1 MASRCLVW
9 SLQHVGS
16 RYALALSEDKMA
28 ARVVWAPGYESHD
41 IGDIVKAIWYLE
53 NNFKG
58 DLPDHKL
65 RMLDK
70 IKRQAAAELP
80 DFDIQGISNKEK
92 GG

>member
-9 SLQHVGS
+9 SLQHTGA
-16 RYALALSEDKMA
+16 RYALALTREKLD

-53 NNFKG
+53 NNFKS
-58 DLPDHKL
+58 DLPERKL
-65 RMLDK
+65 RMLDM

-80 DFDIQGISNKEK
+80 DFEIYGISNKEK